1 MSTNAR
7 VLRKMRLIEDG
18 QLIINGIRWMT
29 MMGENIDIDIDMAVY
44 YVYVVFLKNL
54 LKIFEFQLI
63 NK

>member
-44 YVYVVFLKNL
+44 YYVYMLFS
-54 LKIFEFQLI
+54 
-63 NK
+63 